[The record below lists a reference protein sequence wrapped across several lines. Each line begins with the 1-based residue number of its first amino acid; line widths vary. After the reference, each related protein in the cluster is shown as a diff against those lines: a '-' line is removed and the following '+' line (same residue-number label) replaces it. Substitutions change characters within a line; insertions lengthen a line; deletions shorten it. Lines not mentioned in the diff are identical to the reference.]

1 MVKNNLW
8 QWCVMK
14 VHKQTT
20 SNVSRAFEMRVWL
33 KLSIMNNPPT
43 KKFKGKNLQSN
54 PALSNKQWQ
63 VTDLV
68 QVQFNSHYSTE
79 EFVREVADTWSLTEK
94 PDKQLQVAET
104 KCLVYKNP
112 FNCCQL
118 RNFVDD
124 DSFLHQLKHELLAL
138 NFHEKSNDLYKFHQS
153 QDLKKVTTA
162 AVSALK
168 KFLYSDFRQWL
179 IQVTGIELNAT
190 VDMSCAQYNHT
201 GLSYYCVPLHLS

>member
-1 MVKNNLW
+1 
-8 QWCVMK
+8 
-14 VHKQTT
+14 
-20 SNVSRAFEMRVWL
+20 
-33 KLSIMNNPPT
+33 MNPA
-43 KKFKGKNLQSN
+43 KKFKGKHLQTKSAQSN
-54 PALSNKQWQ
+54 RQWQ

-68 QVQFNSHYSTE
+68 QPQFNSKYSTE
-79 EFVREVADTWSLTEK
+79 EFLRAAADAWSLTEK
-94 PDKQLQVAET
+94 QDKQVQIAET
-104 KCLVYKNP
+104 KCLVYKYP

-124 DSFLHQLKHELLAL
+124 DSFLHQLKHELLSL

-179 IQVTGIELNAT
+179 IQVTGIELNST
-190 VDMSCAQYNHT
+190 VDMSCARYNHT
-201 GLSYYCVPLHLS
+201 GLLFNFAHKF

>member
-1 MVKNNLW
+1 M
-8 QWCVMK
+8 
-14 VHKQTT
+14 
-20 SNVSRAFEMRVWL
+20 
-33 KLSIMNNPPT
+33 NPPA
-43 KKFKGKNLQSN
+43 KKFKGKNLQSK

-68 QVQFNSHYSTE
+68 QAQFNADYTRE
-79 EFVREVADTWSLTEK
+79 EFLQAATDGWSLTEK
-94 PDKQLQVAET
+94 LEKPLQVAET
-104 KCLVYKNP
+104 KCLVYKYP

-124 DSFLHQLKHELLAL
+124 DSFLHQLKHELLTL

-179 IQVTGIELNAT
+179 TQVTGIELNTT

-201 GLSYYCVPLHLS
+201 GCMNNYFTLNLF